1 MQTETIPLWSPA
13 PGTRRELQV
22 YRFGEIGSKGPVVYL
37 QAGLHAD
44 EWPGLLVLQHLI
56 PLLASAEADGRLK
69 GRVILVPFANP
80 VGMAQNIF
88 GYVTGRFDLTGRGNF
103 NRNFPTF
110 NVGEFEIDTL
120 PDDLGPGF
128 RNFLQQSL
136 RARSPDNETD
146 YLKQLL
152 LGLALEADYVFD
164 LHCDDYTAAHAY
176 CADFQQTQA
185 AEVAGMLGF
194 THLFT
199 EPLEGVIAFDG
210 SALKPWY
217 DLLSATG
224 NTQLEAEMPLTMT
237 LEYRGQIDVDDVL
250 AEDDAERLMSVLG
263 HFGVVD
269 EAPADSRTCD
279 VEISPLQAVDT
290 VYAPET
296 GLLVFR
302 RQLGERLKTGEHYAD
317 IVRIDQLPPDNRL
330 QLRARTDGILMGL
343 SHRRLVRPGD
353 QIAKVA
359 GSAALAHRRPG
370 SLLQI

>member
-13 PGTRRELQV
+13 PGTRRELLV
-22 YRFGEIGSKGPVVYL
+22 YRFGSDASTGPVAYL

-56 PLLASAEADGRLK
+56 PLLTKAEAEGRLK
-69 GRVILVPFANP
+69 GRIILVPFANP
-80 VGMAQNIF
+80 VGMSQNIF

-110 NVGEFEIDTL
+110 NVGEFEIDAL

-128 RNFLQQSL
+128 REFLKQSL
-136 RARSPDNETD
+136 QSRYPDNETD

-152 LGLALEADYVFD
+152 LGLALEADFVFD

-176 CADFQQTQA
+176 CADFQQAKA
-185 AEVAGMLGF
+185 AEVAGILGF

-199 EPLEGVIAFDG
+199 EPLDGVIAFDG

-217 DLLSATG
+217 DLLAATG
-224 NTQLEAEMPLTMT
+224 NTQLAAEMPLAMT
-237 LEYRGQIDVDDVL
+237 LEYRGQIDVDDAL
-250 AEDDAERLMSVLG
+250 AEDDAERLASVLQ
-263 HFGVVD
+263 HCGVIAGVQP
-269 EAPADSRTCD
+269 EPRFCE

-317 IVRIDQLPPDNRL
+317 IVRIDQLPPHNRL
-330 QLRARTDGILMGL
+330 ALRARTDGVLMGL

-359 GSAALAHRRPG
+359 GTEALAHRRPG